1 MRPLPKTTIPKVKVP
16 APAGRR
22 VSAAL
27 EALDDDPS
35 TVNAEAV
42 LAAAATLPM
51 CEDRVSAEWQAL
63 QALVDLDEPVAARRV
78 WEALA
83 ARWCEHAPFVD
94 NAWSVLARTMPLVG
108 AKVPAKLRDRI
119 RTAWAWGILSQT
131 FQYMAGT
138 SVATPPKDASAA
150 WRQGCIEITRQDF
163 ARARACVDAV
173 QKMKGFEYSGKCL
186 DIMLRREQGDAEG
199 ARTSYL
205 ELVALAR
212 KKKAYAYWDVIAA
225 LFVILELEDARLA
238 KDILGAWTKGKAK
251 DSAIFAS

>member
-1 MRPLPKTTIPKVKVP
+1 M
-16 APAGRR
+16 
-22 VSAAL
+22 
-27 EALDDDPS
+27 
-35 TVNAEAV
+35 
-42 LAAAATLPM
+42 
-51 CEDRVSAEWQAL
+51 
-63 QALVDLDEPVAARRV
+63 ARRV
-78 WEALA
+78 WESLA
-83 ARWCEHAPFVD
+83 ARWSEHAPFVD
-94 NAWSVLARTMPLVG
+94 TAWGVLARVMPVVG

-119 RTAWAWGILSQT
+119 RTAWAWGTLSQT

-138 SVATPPKDASAA
+138 SVAAPPKDASAA

-173 QKMKGFEYSGKCL
+173 QKAKGFEYSGKCL
-186 DIMLRREQGDAEG
+186 DIMLRREQGDADG

-225 LFVILELEDARLA
+225 LFVILDVDDARLA